1 MTYRDLIHQGQKRL
15 FDAGQGDQ
23 AAQLLM
29 AELCRQKN
37 INLYLEMEEE
47 ADADLASLYLK
58 DIALMEEGKP
68 LSYVLGYESFYGYDF
83 IVNEDVL
90 IPRPETEELVGL
102 VLGLFDDY
110 FPDCD
115 KVSVFDVATG
125 SGAIGITLNLE
136 EPKMDVTASDISQK
150 ALVVAEKNNE
160 KLQANV
166 KFICGNMLDPFIERN
181 LHCDILVCNP
191 PYIPSSEQME
201 HSVVDYEPHVAL
213 FGGDDGLKFYRDVF
227 EKAPQVL
234 NPKSFLA
241 FEMGYNQG
249 KALSSLAKEHFPNG
263 KVTVHK
269 DMSGKDRMLTIEL

>member
-110 FPDCD
+110 FPNRD

-249 KALSSLAKEHFPNG
+249 EALSTLAKEHFPNG